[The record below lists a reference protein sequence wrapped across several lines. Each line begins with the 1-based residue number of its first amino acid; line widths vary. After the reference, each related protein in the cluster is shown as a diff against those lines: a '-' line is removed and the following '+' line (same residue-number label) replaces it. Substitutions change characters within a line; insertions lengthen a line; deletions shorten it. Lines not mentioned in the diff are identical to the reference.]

1 MFYDKIARRLVI
13 VLFAA
18 CFLAIC
24 SAQANQTNSSSD
36 GISVLVRVGQEIPEQ
51 PQSFVVTIHFTP
63 PNTNNTFSPFPK
75 AVKFVKVVGVDTSEY
90 SRYFMATNSF
100 CGPVELRDASGNK
113 IPLLHPE
120 VNSPEAY
127 PDSYNLR
134 SMSYTLMGKYGR
146 WSGPPLPLVIWGVS
160 PELRFPLQDYF
171 NIKNPGE
178 YQLTV
183 WPKIY
188 KRISPTNDL
197 CQRIDI
203 PSATVTVT
211 LETDSRKTPL
221 MPSSN

>member
-1 MFYDKIARRLVI
+1 MKVFYYKITRRSVI
-13 VLFAA
+13 VLFAS
-18 CFLAIC
+18 FILAIC
-24 SAQANQTNSSSD
+24 SARADQTNSSSD
-36 GISVLVRVGQEIPEQ
+36 GISALVRVGQEFPEQ
-51 PQSFVVTIHFTP
+51 PHSFVVTLHFTP

-75 AVKFVKVVGVDTSEY
+75 AIKFVKDVGVYTSEY

-127 PDSYNLR
+127 PDSYNLH
-134 SMSYTLMGKYGR
+134 SVSYILMGKYGR

-171 NIKNPGE
+171 KIKNPGE

-197 CQRIDI
+197 CRRIDI

-211 LETDSRKTPL
+211 WETDSWK
-221 MPSSN
+221 